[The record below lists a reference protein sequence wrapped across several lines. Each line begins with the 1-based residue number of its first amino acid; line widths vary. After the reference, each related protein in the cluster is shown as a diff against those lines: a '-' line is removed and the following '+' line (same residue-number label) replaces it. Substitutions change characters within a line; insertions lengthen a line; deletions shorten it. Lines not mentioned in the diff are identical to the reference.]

1 MITPRSKFFQNK
13 SEMKVYKKDE
23 QEMNSDMN

>member
-1 MITPRSKFFQNK
+1 MITPRSKFFLNK
-13 SEMKVYKKDE
+13 SEMKMNKKEE